1 MDSREVLAEA
11 GRAHRRIEEL
21 TMQLAE
27 GVELERRGQ
36 GAKPTH
42 SDPTGALALFRLQTV
57 PRIEGEMAALK
68 AAMDE
73 GERLLLAVSATFGG
87 GEGRMLRLRYW
98 DAMSWGQ
105 VGEAF
110 GVSWMTAKRR
120 CDVACDWL
128 DSASPY
134 TICCA
139 RGGFAED

>member
-1 MDSREVLAEA
+1 MDSREVLANA
-11 GRAHRRIEEL
+11 GRAYRRIEEL
-21 TMQLAE
+21 QARLEE

-68 AAMDE
+68 AEVDE

-87 GEGRMLRLRYW
+87 GEGRMLRMRYW

-110 GVSWMTAKRR
+110 GVSWKTAQRR